1 MSRDQSVERAVSSP
15 DSALPS
21 PGARLRQARELRGES
36 VGEVAFALKLS
47 PRQVVAL
54 ESDDFA
60 ALPGMPF
67 VRGFLRNY
75 ARYLALDPAPLLEG
89 VQRLAGEGAVDLS
102 PIKNAEGELPSGRGQ
117 RLGPAPVGWIV
128 LLLLLLVSAGWYFD
142 WFRAEPQRIE
152 STLDAP
158 LMDGVSV
165 EPVDAVPEPSAKLAS
180 DAAAQSLVVEDAA
193 AVDATV
199 DAGAATS
206 AAMQALS
213 PDAQLP
219 PDTQVPGA
227 SEGAVPAP
235 EALVQTV
242 PTVKDSPAADASG
255 EAREPAGADRQ
266 LAFRFGAESWV
277 EVRDASGA
285 ILYAGVNRAGSTRMV
300 QGRPPFALVIG
311 NAANVSL
318 EFEGKPVDL
327 AAHTKVSVARLTVQ

>member
-1 MSRDQSVERAVSSP
+1 MSRDQSPELAVSIP
-15 DSALPS
+15 DPALPS
-21 PGARLRQARELRGES
+21 PGAQLREARELRGGS

-47 PRQVVAL
+47 ARQVVAL

-75 ARYLALDPAPLLEG
+75 ARYLALDPAPLLDA
-89 VQRLAGEGAVDLS
+89 VQRLAGESAVDLS

-117 RLGPAPVGWIV
+117 RLGSAPVGWIV
-128 LLLLLLVSAGWYFD
+128 VLLSLLVLAGWYFD

-158 LMDGVSV
+158 LMDGVPA
-165 EPVDAVPEPSAKLAS
+165 EPIDGVPIQSAERVS
-180 DAAAQSLVVEDAA
+180 GDEMAQARVIEDAA
-193 AVDATV
+193 TV
-199 DAGAATS
+199 AASAAGATSS
-206 AAMQALS
+206 AATEPLPQDTLPAAREASAPALEPVVQA
-213 PDAQLP
+213 A
-219 PDTQVPGA
+219 
-227 SEGAVPAP
+227 
-235 EALVQTV
+235 
-242 PTVKDSPAADASG
+242 PTVNDLPVAAAAEEVRSPV
-255 EAREPAGADRQ
+255 GAERQ
-266 LAFRFGAESWV
+266 LAFRFGAESWI

-285 ILYAGVNRAGSTRMV
+285 IIYSGVNRAGSTRMV

-318 EFEGKPVDL
+318 EFEGKPVEL

>member
-1 MSRDQSVERAVSSP
+1 MIDP
-15 DSALPS
+15 ALPS
-21 PGARLRQARELRGES
+21 PGAQLREARELRGES

-60 ALPGMPF
+60 VLPGMPF

-89 VQRLAGEGAVDLS
+89 VQHLAGETAVDLS

-128 LLLLLLVSAGWYFD
+128 LLLSLLVLAGWYFD
-142 WFRAEPQRIE
+142 WFRTEPQRIE
-152 STLDAP
+152 STLDTP
-158 LMDGVSV
+158 LMDSEPV
-165 EPVDAVPEPSAKLAS
+165 EPTVAVPMPGAELAS
-180 DAAAQSLVVEDAA
+180 DDDTAQSLVVEDAA
-193 AVDATV
+193 VAGASA
-199 DAGAATS
+199 AGAATS
-206 AAMQALS
+206 AAMEPLPQ
-213 PDAQLP
+213 DAQLP
-219 PDTQVPGA
+219 VA
-227 SEGAVPAP
+227 SEAPTPMVEATTAVN
-235 EALVQTV
+235 
-242 PTVKDSPAADASG
+242 DSPVAAAA
-255 EAREPAGADRQ
+255 EEVRKPAGAERQ

-277 EVRDASGA
+277 EVRDASGSVV
-285 ILYAGVNRAGSTRMV
+285 YAGVNRAGSTRMV

-318 EFEGKPVDL
+318 EFEGKPVEL